1 MVCQIVEFYAPW
13 CGHCQNLK
21 PAYEKAARN
30 LDGLANVAAID
41 CDEET
46 NKQFCGSMG
55 VQGFPTLKIV
65 RPGKKFGKPVIEDYQ
80 GARSA
85 SGITEAVVSK
95 INNHVARVA
104 DKDLDAFLDKEGAK
118 AILFTE
124 KGTTSAL
131 IRSVAIDYLGLI
143 EVAQIRNKEKKAV
156 EKFGVKK
163 FPTLVLVPGDGK
175 DAVTFDGELNK
186 KAVVDFLRQAG
197 EPHPAASTG
206 KADKK
211 KPAEKK
217 EKKEKK
223 KTEKKT
229 EKKAE
234 KKAEKKEEEEP
245 VEEPTQEEAEPKE
258 PAAPKTVDIQ
268 TVADF
273 ASLQEQ
279 CLHPKAG
286 TCVLAIVP
294 SESTEESTKVV
305 DSLTQLNTKYA
316 HGHRQVFPFIAVPH
330 SIEEFAPVK
339 EALGLAADK
348 VELVALNLRR
358 KWWRQYEGDFSAH
371 SVEAWIDTIRMGEG
385 SKKKLPKSI
394 IPKKEE
400 EEKPTEEAKV
410 ETEPEAETE
419 EHDEL

>member
-1 MVCQIVEFYAPW
+1 
-13 CGHCQNLK
+13 
-21 PAYEKAARN
+21 
-30 LDGLANVAAID
+30 
-41 CDEET
+41 
-46 NKQFCGSMG
+46 MG

-156 EKFGVKK
+156 EKFGIKK
-163 FPTLVLVPGDGK
+163 FPALVLVPGEGK
-175 DAVTFDGELNK
+175 DAITFDGELNK
-186 KAVVDFLRQAG
+186 KAVIDFLRQAG

-223 KTEKKT
+223 K
-229 EKKAE
+229 AE
-234 KKAEKKEEEEP
+234 KKAEKEKEEET
-245 VEEPTQEEAEPKE
+245 VEEPAQEEAEPKE

-294 SESTEESTKVV
+294 SESTEDSTKVV

-330 SIEEFAPVK
+330 SIEEFGPIK
-339 EALGLAADK
+339 EALELAADK
-348 VELVALNLRR
+348 VELVALNPRR

-371 SVEAWIDTIRMGEG
+371 SVEAWIDAIRMGEG

-394 IPKKEE
+394 IPKKAE
-400 EEKPTEEAKV
+400 EEKPAEEAKV
-410 ETEPEAETE
+410 EPEPEPEPEAEAEVE